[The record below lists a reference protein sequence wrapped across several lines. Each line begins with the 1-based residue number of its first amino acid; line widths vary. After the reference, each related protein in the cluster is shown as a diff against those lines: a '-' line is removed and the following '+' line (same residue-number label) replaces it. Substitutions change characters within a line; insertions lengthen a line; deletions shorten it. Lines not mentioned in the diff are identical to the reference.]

1 VPPGARR
8 YTACIQK
15 RRKPDPEGRRVELC
29 DAAIQLLANHGA
41 NGLTHRKVDRQAGL
55 PDGTTS
61 FYFRTRLAL
70 LRGVA
75 ERVAELDLADLLSAT
90 RANGVDR
97 ASASSELAKVVMR
110 AGTEPWRS
118 RTKARYE
125 LMLQASRDPELVDAF
140 EQNLDLFTQLHRD
153 IVLRLQPPGYE
164 PDKAVIEDETL
175 VTMMFVNGLLMSFA
189 HGDRAVRSAKELDRL
204 LSAVV
209 AGMTVTA
216 SQSGKRG
223 STDSSLR

>member
-1 VPPGARR
+1 M
-8 YTACIQK
+8 
-15 RRKPDPEGRRVELC
+15 
-29 DAAIQLLANHGA
+29 LADHGA
-41 NGLTHRKVDRQAGL
+41 NGLTHRKVDRQAGVS
-55 PDGTTS
+55 DGTTS

-75 ERVAELDLADLLSAT
+75 ERVAELDLDELRWAT
-90 RANGVDR
+90 QSNGTNR

-153 IVLRLQPPGYE
+153 IVMRLQPSGYQPAE
-164 PDKAVIEDETL
+164 AVIEDETL
-175 VTMMFVNGLLMSFA
+175 VTMMFVNGLLLSFA
-189 HGDRAVRSAKELDRL
+189 RGDRPVGSAKELDRL
-204 LSAVV
+204 LSAIV
-209 AGMTVTA
+209 AGMTLTSA
-216 SQSGKRG
+216 RDAA